1 MTPNSLL
8 LGSFMLSGI
17 RKAVLGFLH
26 NQGKPPPRLYEH
38 HLALRRG
45 EAPLLALRVPPLNRG
60 C

>member
-1 MTPNSLL
+1 
-8 LGSFMLSGI
+8 MLSGI
-17 RKAVLGFLH
+17 RKAVLGFLYT
-26 NQGKPPPRLYEH
+26 QGKPPPRLYEH